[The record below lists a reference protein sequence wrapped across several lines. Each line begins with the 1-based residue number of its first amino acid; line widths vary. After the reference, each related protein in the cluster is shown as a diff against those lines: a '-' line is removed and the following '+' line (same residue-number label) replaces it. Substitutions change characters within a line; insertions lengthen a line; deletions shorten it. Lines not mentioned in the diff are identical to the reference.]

1 MIVGVVA
8 VRGGEGGG
16 DDKILSCVRSG
27 VTPAAPASHRP
38 RILPYASCRDQN
50 GCESTRCSS
59 TALLSPIL
67 CSSMSCVLWRRSL
80 LSIRHRLSPAIFS
93 LSVHTTHHDP
103 NARSPRRNAQF
114 PAAVMS
120 RSPDRQLPAAKKQKK
135 AKAEKSNK
143 GDGFDEVLQIDIDNL
158 LKRSR
163 QEKDRDGEQG
173 DAAARPALPE
183 PFTEIELKI
192 SELSS
197 TGDGLAL
204 SENGDHVYVVPF
216 SVPGDTVLVKVVRH
230 FPDLS
235 YSITDFIKVIE
246 PGPQRNDSLIGCQY
260 FGKCSG
266 CQLQML
272 SYEDQLAHKK
282 KVVEKAY
289 ANFSGLI
296 PELIP
301 PISDTFPSPLQYG
314 YRTKLT
320 PHFTNPRGAGR
331 GKNKEREPPKEVP
344 PIGYTIKNRRMD
356 MDIEDCPLGTDIVRR
371 GLKRERKR
379 VAENLH
385 QYPRGATLLMR
396 ESTTRIKKEE
406 GSKSAES
413 NGTAEKEQQ
422 KMIKEALSSIPPQDL
437 EDVIRIEHPDYIEEK
452 RCVTDNN
459 ATSIEYVDN
468 YIFKNKAG
476 AFFQNNN
483 SILSGFTEYIRQN
496 VHPKNTKQ
504 GEKPIKYLL
513 DAYSGSGLFTV
524 TLSPL
529 FKSSLGVDV
538 AGDSI
543 TAARENARANALPN
557 TGFAAADAATL
568 FKDVPYPPDETLL
581 VIDPPR
587 KGCSDDFLRQLLAY
601 GPRRVVYVSCNV
613 HTQARDVGIL
623 VQGDA
628 EGKCR
633 YEIESI
639 RGFDF
644 FPQTGHVEGVAI
656 LNKVSG
662 DAAAAPAVSSEA

>member
-1 MIVGVVA
+1 
-8 VRGGEGGG
+8 
-16 DDKILSCVRSG
+16 
-27 VTPAAPASHRP
+27 
-38 RILPYASCRDQN
+38 
-50 GCESTRCSS
+50 
-59 TALLSPIL
+59 
-67 CSSMSCVLWRRSL
+67 
-80 LSIRHRLSPAIFS
+80 
-93 LSVHTTHHDP
+93 
-103 NARSPRRNAQF
+103 
-114 PAAVMS
+114 MS
-120 RSPDRQLPAAKKQKK
+120 RSPDSQAPEAKKRKKTKADKSKK
-135 AKAEKSNK
+135 A
-143 GDGFDEVLQIDIDNL
+143 DGFDEVLQIDIDKL
-158 LKRSR
+158 LKKSR
-163 QEKDRDGEQG
+163 EEKGQNGEPVE
-173 DAAARPALPE
+173 AAARPTLPQ

-216 SVPGDTVLVKVVRH
+216 SVPGDTVLVKVVKH

-235 YSITDFIKVIE
+235 YSMADFIKVIE
-246 PGPQRNDSLIGCQY
+246 PGPQRNDSLIGCGY

-272 SYEDQLAHKK
+272 PYEDQLAHKK
-282 KVVEKAY
+282 KIVEKAY

-301 PISDTFPSPLQYG
+301 PIGDTFPSPLQYG

-320 PHFTNPRGAGR
+320 PHFTVAGGAGR
-331 GKNKEREPPKEVP
+331 GKKKDREPPKEVP

-385 QYPRGATLLMR
+385 QFPRGATLLMR
-396 ESTTRIKKEE
+396 ESTTRIKKGEE
-406 GSKSAES
+406 SDRNAEQ
-413 NGTAEKEQQ
+413 E
-422 KMIKEALSSIPPQDL
+422 KMIKEALSGIPPQDL
-437 EDVIRIEHPDYIEEK
+437 EDVIRTEHPDYIEEK
-452 RCVTDNN
+452 RCITDNN

-483 SILSGFTEYIRQN
+483 SILSGFTEYIRQH
-496 VHPKNTKQ
+496 VRPKTTNPDD
-504 GEKPIKYLL
+504 KPIKYLL

-543 TAARENARANALPN
+543 TAARENAHANALPN
-557 TGFAAADAATL
+557 TGFAAADATTL
-568 FKDVPYPPDETLL
+568 FKDIPYPPDQTLL

-613 HTQARDVGIL
+613 HTQARDVGVM

-662 DAAAAPAVSSEA
+662 AAAAAPAVSSEA